1 MKSLIKQLLINS
13 PIYIPLAKYHN
24 YSAKNEFKE
33 LLRQCENWSMEQTLE
48 WQLQRAKQVV
58 DYAFE
63 NVAFYN
69 KLYSS
74 VGFQKGDI
82 KSWDDFHRLPLISK
96 SDIKKDLA
104 AFTSPHVATLNAHIG
119 HTGGSTD
126 KPMEFYLDKSTEIRE
141 LAFFEYYWSK
151 NGYNFGDKCV
161 LLRGHHIANLN
172 RAKYTLRDNT
182 QHYLVCDS
190 RYLSDANAVKAI
202 IRDINLF
209 GAKVLQAYPSSAYL
223 FAKSIIALGLEA
235 PHFDYI
241 FLGSENTYDN
251 QIEVIK
257 DVFSA
262 KDVLYHYGHSE
273 CAAIAIK
280 YPEHKEMGF
289 CPVYGVT
296 EFINTESSEN
306 PEIVATGWNLS
317 TPFIRYKTGDFAEM
331 SDYKQDDYM
340 QNYQSVGRIEGRR
353 HEYIITRDFRKISLC
368 NLAGAHCTS
377 FSLIGDMQFEQNEVG
392 EIIVYITPPF
402 EDAIVEEHT
411 ISLLKTDICK
421 TFATDMVVDIRV
433 VDQLRKTPTGKK
445 ILLFQHLDPDK
456 Y

>member
-1 MKSLIKQLLINS
+1 MKSLIKHLLINS
-13 PIYIPLAKYHN
+13 PIYIPLVKYHH
-24 YSAKNEFKE
+24 YHAKNELKE
-33 LLRQCENWSMEQTLE
+33 LLRQCENWTMEQTLE
-48 WQLQRAKQVV
+48 WQLQKVKQVV

-63 NVAFYN
+63 NVPFYN
-69 KLYSS
+69 KLYTS

-82 KSWDDFHRLPLISK
+82 KSWEDFHKLPLISK
-96 SDIKKDLA
+96 SDIKQNLA
-104 AFTSPHVATLNAHIG
+104 AFTSPYTKTLNAHIC

-126 KPMEFYLDKSTEIRE
+126 KPMEFFLDKATEIQE

-161 LLRGHHIANLN
+161 LLRGHHIAEINN
-172 RAKYTLRDNT
+172 ARFTLRDNT
-182 QHYLVCDS
+182 QHYLICDS
-190 RYLSDANAVKAI
+190 RYISDVSAVKSI
-202 IRDINLF
+202 IRDINQF

-257 DVFSA
+257 EVFSA
-262 KDVLYHYGHSE
+262 KEVLYHYGHSE
-273 CAAIAIK
+273 CAAVAIK

-289 CPVYGVT
+289 CPIYGIT
-296 EFINTESSEN
+296 EFVNNGASKN

-317 TPFIRYKTGDFAEM
+317 TPFIRYKTGDFAVV
-331 SDYKQDDYM
+331 SDYTSSDYM
-340 QNYQSVGRIEGRR
+340 QNYQSVERIEGRL
-353 HEYIITRDFRKISLC
+353 HEYIITPDLRKISLC
-368 NLAGAHCTS
+368 NLAGAHCSS

-392 EIIVYITPPF
+392 KIIVYVTPPF
-402 EDAIVEEHT
+402 EGAIVDDQT
-411 ISLLKTDICK
+411 ISLLKTDMCQ
-421 TFATDMVVDIRV
+421 TFSSDMAIDIQV
-433 VDQLRKTPTGKK
+433 VDQLRKTPIGKK
-445 ILLFQHLDPDK
+445 ILLFQHLDTNK